1 VWIVSTYVMMIKF
14 NQMLQSSEED
24 CTCLPAC
31 LAVNV
36 MITIDNL
43 NILSVLYH

>member
-1 VWIVSTYVMMIKF
+1 MMIKYK
-14 NQMLQSSEED
+14 QTSQSSEED

-31 LAVNV
+31 LFSSIISSARDDHLN
-36 MITIDNL
+36 NL